1 MKPLILITNDD
12 GIQAEGI
19 HRLVDSVSDLGEI
32 YVVAP
37 NGPKSGGSSS
47 ITVEVP
53 LRSKVQD
60 DYNGAKMISVNGTPV
75 DCVKLALHVI
85 LPRRPDFV
93 LSGINHGANTGNS
106 VVYSG
111 TMGAAMEGALRG
123 IPSIG
128 YSLISHTPEAS
139 DFDRAKPYIRKIT
152 EGVIKNGLPDG
163 VCLNVNIPV
172 GREITG
178 IEMTESCRG
187 SWLGEYKE
195 YTCPSGNKFYCLT
208 GTYKNEDPDNPNTD
222 IARLAEGKIAVT
234 PVTPYRDVKLD
245 KLPI

>member
-1 MKPLILITNDD
+1 
-12 GIQAEGI
+12 
-19 HRLVDSVSDLGEI
+19 
-32 YVVAP
+32 
-37 NGPKSGGSSS
+37 
-47 ITVEVP
+47 
-53 LRSKVQD
+53 
-60 DYNGAKMISVNGTPV
+60 MISVNGTPV

-139 DFDRAKPYIRKIT
+139 DFDRAMPYIRKIT

-234 PVTPYRDVKLD
+234 PVTPYRDIKLD

>member
-19 HRLVDSVSDLGEI
+19 HKLVDSVCDLGEI

-37 NGPKSGGSSS
+37 NGPRSGGSSS

-53 LRSKVQD
+53 LRSKTHA

-75 DCVKLALHVI
+75 DCVKLALHVL
-85 LPRRPDFV
+85 LPRRPDYV

-128 YSLISHTPEAS
+128 YSLISHTPEEA
-139 DFDRAKPYIRKIT
+139 DFDRAMPYIRKIT
-152 EGVIKNGLPDG
+152 EGVMQNGLPDG

-172 GREITG
+172 GREISG
-178 IEMTESCRG
+178 IAKTESCRG

-195 YTCPSGNKFYCLT
+195 YICPSGNKFYCLT
-208 GTYKNEDPDNPNTD
+208 GTYRNDDPDNPNTD
-222 IARLAEGKIAVT
+222 IARLTEGKIAVT
-234 PVTPYRDVKLD
+234 PVTPYRDVPLE
-245 KLPI
+245 KLPF